1 MRLVFLFSINK
12 AGMCNGMKSMN
23 TVFHR
28 TRTGPLTWRR
38 GFTLI
43 ELLVVIAIIA
53 ILAGMLLPALAKA
66 KAKAGQTACGSNLR
80 QIGIAFISYLGDSLD
95 TYPGTASKNAIAPM
109 PEDWIWWNTADARI
123 PGGKRDPAK
132 GPIAKYISGF
142 NTNLFRCPSDLEVKK
157 RELEQIKDPRGVNR
171 YLYSYT
177 LNSMYENNVNHGVA
191 SIFDT
196 INYYFKAASIRNPS
210 QKIMIV
216 DEKGTSQAT
225 INPSVGNETPDDG
238 RWTPSAT
245 AGSGNQITDIHNK
258 KGTVLFTDSHVSL
271 VKPSFGIDANNFDAI
286 K

>member
-1 MRLVFLFSINK
+1 
-12 AGMCNGMKSMN
+12 MKSMN
-23 TVFHR
+23 TVVHR
-28 TRTGPLTWRR
+28 PRTSPLAWRR

-66 KAKAGQTACGSNLR
+66 KAKAGQTACSSNLR
-80 QIGIAFISYLGDSLD
+80 QIGIAFISYMGDNLD
-95 TYPGTASKNAIAPM
+95 TFPGTASKNAIAPM

-123 PGGKRDPAK
+123 PTGKRDPAK

-142 NTNLFRCPSDLEVKK
+142 NTNLFRCPSDLTVKK
-157 RELEQIKDPRGVNR
+157 REQEQIKDPRGENR

-191 SIFDT
+191 SIFDVVS
-196 INYYFKAASIRNPS
+196 YYFKSASVRNPS

-216 DEKGTSQAT
+216 DEKGTT
-225 INPSVGNETPDDG
+225 GVGAQPDDG
-238 RWTPSAT
+238 RWTPST
-245 AGSGNQITDIHNK
+245 TVNSGNEITDIHNK
-258 KGTVLFTDSHVSL
+258 KGTVLFNDSHVQL
-271 VKPSFGIDANNFDAI
+271 VKPTFGKDANNFDAI